1 MIGLLGICLLFAAQ
15 SAAADP
21 GAKASATA
29 GQARTALDAGRC
41 GDATDLFLSARSQGD
56 SSANLL
62 LKLSQALE
70 CNGHMEEALGATYL
84 ELGRDTTGRVDL
96 LIYRDH
102 LLRKLGLGDMA
113 KQTEA
118 ELGIVDAGSGGAR
131 SRWTWQGR
139 PSLSANLGW
148 SHEFD
153 APGAASA
160 LSRADTALLN
170 HTDGNVASNSN
181 ALTQVPSDSILL
193 QGGSWDLSGGLSWG
207 GSGDRGGLWLGP
219 VGSVALDDDSLG
231 WRSAGAGF
239 DLNGVWIATR
249 QISFQGDVSG
259 ERTWFATSS
268 GPLPVEDD
276 LGATLTPQWSRSS
289 WEISLPQTLRT
300 LRTNSSAWTW
310 TGSHGLGISRTVNP
324 MVKLSASAA
333 WSWNLDPSGSLDDE
347 VLAQVVEGD
356 SLAAGKGVYDV
367 GLYAPN
373 LTSNPGPRHN
383 NFNELNYLTAVS
395 EAQLQAFT
403 YPLSRNTDWTQ
414 PGVGAGINL
423 GPWHSLSLALSG
435 QWAETIY
442 TNDQEGVNVD
452 PSLADHNTDTTLS
465 PYPILLVLRDTT
477 TKKEFLVGTTA
488 ADAPLVAWSPWKIH
502 RVDQVWTAQATL
514 VWKPKRWLSFR
525 ALWTWTRNISN
536 VAQYLAGASYER
548 NLVAGSGAV
557 SW

>member
-1 MIGLLGICLLFAAQ
+1 MIGLVGVYVLFAGTIGVAKAAVPTTLGSAQ
-15 SAAADP
+15 SAL
-21 GAKASATA
+21 K
-29 GQARTALDAGRC
+29 AGRC
-41 GDATDLFLSARSQGD
+41 GDATDLFLFARAKGD
-56 SSANLL
+56 SSATLL
-62 LKLSQALE
+62 MALAQALE
-70 CNGHMEEALGATYL
+70 CGGRMEEALGATYL
-84 ELGRDTTGRVDL
+84 KLGRDTTGRIDL

-118 ELGIVDAGSGGAR
+118 ELGIVDGTPGDGR
-131 SRWTWQGR
+131 FRWTWQKR
-139 PSLSANLGW
+139 PTLTANLGW

-153 APGAASA
+153 APGSA
-160 LSRADTALLN
+160 WALNRADTALLH
-170 HTDGNVASNSN
+170 HTEGNVTSNTD
-181 ALTQVPSDSILL
+181 ALAQVPADSILL
-193 QGGSWDLSGGLSWG
+193 EGGSWDLSGALSWG
-207 GSGDRGGLWLGP
+207 GSGDRGGGWLGP
-219 VGSVALDDDSLG
+219 TGSVALDDDSLG
-231 WRSAGAGF
+231 WRSAGAGL
-239 DLNGVWIATR
+239 DLNWLWIASGR
-249 QISFQGDVSG
+249 ISFQGDLSG
-259 ERTWFATSS
+259 ERTWFATTS
-268 GPLPVEDD
+268 GPLPTEDD
-276 LGATLTPQWSRSS
+276 LGSTLTPQWSLSS
-289 WEISLPQTLRT
+289 WDITLPQSLRT

-310 TGSHGLGISRTVNP
+310 TGSHGLGISKTVNP
-324 MVKLSASAA
+324 MVKISASAA
-333 WSWNLDPSGSLDDE
+333 WSWNIDPSGPVDDE

-383 NFNELNYLTAVS
+383 NFGELNYLTAVS

-414 PGVGAGINL
+414 PGVGAGIDL

-435 QWAETIY
+435 QWAQTIY
-442 TNDQEGVNVD
+442 THEQEGVNVD
-452 PSLADHNTDTTLS
+452 PSVADHNTDSTISVL
-465 PYPILLVLRDTT
+465 PILLVLRDTT

-514 VWKPKRWLSFR
+514 SWRPRKWLFFR
-525 ALWTWTRNISN
+525 ASWGWTRNISN

-548 NLVAGSGAV
+548 NLISGSGAV